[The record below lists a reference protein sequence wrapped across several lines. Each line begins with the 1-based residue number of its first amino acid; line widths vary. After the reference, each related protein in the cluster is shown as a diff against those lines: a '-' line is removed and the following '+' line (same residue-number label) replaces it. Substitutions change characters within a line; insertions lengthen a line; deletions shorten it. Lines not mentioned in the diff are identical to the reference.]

1 MPMDSLTHSGS
12 VIVACP
18 PDELYAMVSDITRMG
33 EWSPIC
39 RECWWDDGG
48 GPRVGAWFTGRNV
61 LPERTWE
68 TRSEVV
74 AADPG
79 REFAWVVRGFIARW
93 GYTFTPIDGGTELT
107 ETWEFLPS
115 GMEMFRERFG
125 DDADAE
131 IADRH
136 EKAKAGI
143 PETLAAIKRA
153 AEA

>member
-61 LPERTWE
+61 LAREKQEGIRRGKKAARKLYQERFRAE
-68 TRSEVV
+68 SVYGDFKDYLFEV
-74 AADPG
+74 AAAH
-79 REFAWVVRGFIARW
+79 RKV
-93 GYTFTPIDGGTELT
+93 
-107 ETWEFLPS
+107 
-115 GMEMFRERFG
+115 
-125 DDADAE
+125 
-131 IADRH
+131 
-136 EKAKAGI
+136 
-143 PETLAAIKRA
+143 
-153 AEA
+153 